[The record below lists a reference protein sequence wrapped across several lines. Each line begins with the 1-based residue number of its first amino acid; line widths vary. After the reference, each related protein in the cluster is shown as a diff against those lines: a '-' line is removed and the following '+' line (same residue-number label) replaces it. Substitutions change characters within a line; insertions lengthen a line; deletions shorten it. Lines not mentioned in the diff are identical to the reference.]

1 MPAGEAVPG
10 CEGPGDTNG
19 VGIASDLGAGPST
32 GAASQEG
39 VCQVRH
45 NESEGSEEQRGQDA
59 HIFSP
64 KCPPGGLSPERLFQN
79 RSFTRCLPSNHKDT
93 ARKWTRW
100 DSC

>member
-1 MPAGEAVPG
+1 MPAGEAAPG

-45 NESEGSEEQRGQDA
+45 NESEVSEEQRGQDA
-59 HIFSP
+59 HIFSQSVLQEV
-64 KCPPGGLSPERLFQN
+64 CHQRHYSRS
-79 RSFTRCLPSNHKDT
+79 RSFTR
-93 ARKWTRW
+93 
-100 DSC
+100 